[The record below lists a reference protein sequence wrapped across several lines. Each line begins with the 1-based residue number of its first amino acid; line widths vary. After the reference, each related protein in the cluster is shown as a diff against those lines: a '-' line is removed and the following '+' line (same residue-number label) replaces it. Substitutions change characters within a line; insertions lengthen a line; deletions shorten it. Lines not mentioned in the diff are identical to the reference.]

1 MPARINACRIP
12 ALGWAVGD
20 GCDAATRKDRQ
31 RRPDR
36 RGPGGLDVALALGL
50 PAGDGYPQGQLPGG
64 WKRSMFSPCI
74 LFAGGAL
81 TR

>member
-1 MPARINACRIP
+1 
-12 ALGWAVGD
+12 
-20 GCDAATRKDRQ
+20 
-31 RRPDR
+31 
-36 RGPGGLDVALALGL
+36 LALGL

-81 TR
+81 IR

>member
-1 MPARINACRIP
+1 MLMKIVSGGPT
-12 ALGWAVGD
+12 GV
-20 GCDAATRKDRQ
+20 DRVA
-31 RRPDR
+31 
-36 RGPGGLDVALALGL
+36 LDVGLALGL
-50 PAGDGYPQGQLPGG
+50 AVGGGYPQGQLPGV